1 MSTANHTQQKYNLY
15 RCRMNTKPGA
25 PLHYDGYV
33 DIWSNSDDRND
44 LFILAVR
51 ELRRTSFPTYSAMM
65 WQMSTYTQ
73 LHIG

>member
-1 MSTANHTQQKYNLY
+1 MSTAAQTVYKRY
-15 RCRMNTKPGA
+15 RCRMNTKPCT

-51 ELRRTSFPTYSAMM
+51 ELRRTIFPTYSAIL
-65 WQMSTYTQ
+65 WQMSSYSE
-73 LHIG
+73 I

>member
-1 MSTANHTQQKYNLY
+1 MSTAALPDSKYKLY

-25 PLHYDGYV
+25 PFHYDGYV

-51 ELRRTSFPTYSAMM
+51 ELRRTSFPNYGALV
-65 WQMSTYTQ
+65 WQMSTYSE
-73 LHIG
+73 I

>member
-1 MSTANHTQQKYNLY
+1 MSTASAHDPAYKLY
-15 RCRMNTKPGA
+15 RCRMNTKPGT

-51 ELRRTSFPTYSAMM
+51 ELRRTSLPDYSASM
-65 WQMSTYTQ
+65 WQMTSYTE
-73 LHIG
+73 I